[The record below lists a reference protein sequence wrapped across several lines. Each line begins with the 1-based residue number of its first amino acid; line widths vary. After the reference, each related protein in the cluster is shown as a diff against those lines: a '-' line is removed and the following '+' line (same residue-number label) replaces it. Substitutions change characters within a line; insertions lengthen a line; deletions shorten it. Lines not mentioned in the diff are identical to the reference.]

1 MIYWRPTNSGPIPH
15 FLGGELVEASSIVLD
30 TPRIK
35 VAEPRRA
42 HPDKAL
48 TAVHIRNV
56 RKRGKYCDG
65 NGLYL
70 VVDPSGAKRWMVRT
84 VILGKRCDIGL
95 GSVRL
100 VSLAEAREEAVRI
113 RRKARDGENPL
124 ADRRRATLV
133 VPTFREAAETVHK
146 AHAATF
152 KNEKHKAQW
161 LASLEA
167 DVFPVLGDLRV
178 SAIQSGDALK
188 VLSPIWTTKP
198 ETARR
203 LKQRMKVVFDWAK
216 VSGYRTGDN
225 PMDGIT
231 RVLPKV
237 RHAAAHHPALPY
249 AQVSPF
255 VQQLRNC
262 DAGEVTRLAF
272 EFLILTAARTSEV
285 IGACWNEI
293 DEEARTWT
301 IPGARIKAGREHRVP
316 LSARCIEILTRAKE
330 LSDSSPLVF
339 PGRTAKAPLS
349 NMAFLMLLRRLKR
362 DDITAHGFRSSFR
375 DWAAEKTR
383 FPRSVCEA
391 ALAHVVKDKTEAAY
405 FRSDLFEQRR
415 ALMDAWEQFATA
427 KPATVVVIRA

>member
-1 MIYWRPTNSGPIPH
+1 
-15 FLGGELVEASSIVLD
+15 VLD

-35 VAEPRRA
+35 VPQERRA
-42 HPDKAL
+42 HPEKAL
-48 TAVHIRNV
+48 TAVHVRNI
-56 RKRGKYCDG
+56 KTPGKYCDG

-95 GSVRL
+95 GSARL

-113 RRKARDGENPL
+113 RRSARDGENPL
-124 ADRRRATLV
+124 AERRRAALV
-133 VPTFREAAETVHK
+133 VPTFREAAETVHN

-161 LASLEA
+161 LASLQA
-167 DVFPVLGDLRV
+167 DVFPVLGDMRV
-178 SAIQSGDALK
+178 SAIQSGDVLK

-203 LKQRMKVVFDWAK
+203 LKQRIKVVLDWAK
-216 VSGYRTGDN
+216 ASGYRAGDN
-225 PMDGIT
+225 PVDGIT

-237 RHAAAHHPALPY
+237 RKAAIHHAALPY
-249 AQVSPF
+249 ARVPAF
-255 VQQLRNC
+255 IEQLRNS

-285 IGACWNEI
+285 IGAQWSELD
-293 DEEARTWT
+293 DEAHTWT
-301 IPGARIKAGREHRVP
+301 IPGVRIKAGREHRVP
-316 LSARCIEILTRAKE
+316 LSGRCLEILTLAKQF
-330 LSDSSPLVF
+330 SGDSPFVF
-339 PGRTAKAPLS
+339 RGRTAKAPLS

-362 DDITAHGFRSSFR
+362 NDITAHGFRSSFR

-383 FPRSVCEA
+383 FPRHVCEA
-391 ALAHVVKDKTEAAY
+391 ALAHVVNDKTEAAY
-405 FRSDLFEQRR
+405 FRSDVFEQRR
-415 ALMDAWEQFATA
+415 ALMQAWEQFAIA
-427 KPATVVVIRA
+427 LPATVVSIRA